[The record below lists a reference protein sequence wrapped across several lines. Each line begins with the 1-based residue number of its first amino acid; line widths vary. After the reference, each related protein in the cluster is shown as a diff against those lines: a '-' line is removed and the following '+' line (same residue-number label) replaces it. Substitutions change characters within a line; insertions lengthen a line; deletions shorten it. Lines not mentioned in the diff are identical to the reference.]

1 MGTDPRCDP
10 KFWSEEASMRLR
22 KSVVLLA
29 AALLFG
35 CCGLFAQTP
44 TGEVNGTVVDSSGG
58 TVPGADVKAINQD
71 TNIVSETNTNQD
83 GAFTIVN
90 LPPGNYVLTVEKAG
104 FKSITLPVFALDV
117 DQTLTEKLA
126 LQVGSSS
133 ETVTVTA
140 QGALLQ
146 SSSAELG
153 TTIEQQMVGQLPLNG
168 RNFTELEID
177 QPGVGQIS
185 TAQSSTPGS
194 SDGSMMGIPGTI
206 TYKVSIN
213 GAENRSTEYFLDGII
228 NSDFR
233 ISAYA
238 YLPIVDTIDEFKIQ
252 SHNSDAEYGGV
263 LGGIVNLATK
273 GGGNQFHGSGW
284 EFARSQIFDARN
296 PFTGFCNAAQCPAGA
311 AAVAAGTETAAQFS
325 GTPVSPLGYSQNEF
339 GGTFGGPIFKNK
351 TFFYVAYEGWRYS
364 KPTNAF
370 TVDPTA
376 QELTGDFSGTS
387 SQCITYTAGSAPVC
401 GDGAS
406 PELIG
411 TVNSAKTGVVPN
423 VIYNPFAEAGNGSS
437 AFFRCATGTDTP
449 LALSNPAASF
459 GQAGYGQQLAGG
471 TPCDVI
477 PSALVD
483 AKIAK
488 VVSAYTAGEAS
499 SCAFSPVYAGN
510 VDNCL
515 DSRPTTDDSENMD
528 ARIDQ
533 HFGTKDTLFGR
544 ASMFWDTDTTPV
556 TGTTSITPSI
566 FHAWNIGGAWDHAFT
581 PNLIFEARGGVNSKP
596 YEIAPTNPAG
606 YAPET
611 AAGLPGLAATD
622 GAYLDLNSGTS
633 VYPSIVGPEGP
644 ELRGN
649 PIDNV
654 ESSLTWIHGKHN
666 FKMGFQWMYENRLQT
681 GLYSEFNYSPADTCP
696 TNSSGIFTCSG
707 AEGNALAS
715 ALLDLPSAYTADLVN
730 YDIIHIRVTT
740 YAGYFQDEWHVRP
753 NLTVNLG
760 LRYDYDPAVVN
771 LATSLNGSY
780 FNALDLPAHEYII
793 RAQENVACGN
803 PVVPPCI
810 PGGPAANIADG
821 SSIAVS
827 STQPYAKSVG
837 DNIGP
842 RIGFAWGFAHNT
854 VLRVGYG
861 IYYDTMSGRSQ
872 WAQNGISGS
881 LWPFTSGVIYTTN
894 QAPVGTAPTATL
906 FPICSSAASCGAT
919 TAAYTNSSFG
929 ALIGQTSP
937 VINPTPWADTGY
949 TNDPTYSDPKS
960 QQWQVDI
967 ERQLSANSMFSI
979 AYVGSKS
986 TRLDYTGYGNEP
998 VGPFCENANQCSS
1011 PVTAV
1016 QANSTEYLP
1025 FATDAE
1031 HYEYSNAI
1039 SNYNSLQAQYQKRF
1053 SNGLSTL
1060 VAFTWSKCLA
1070 TSSGYFNAE
1079 NGFESDPVEDF
1090 FNPSLAYG
1098 VCAFDIPKD
1107 FNLSGNY
1114 DLPFGKGERWLSHD
1128 GPLTWI
1134 LGNWEVNFSFIA
1146 RSGQAFD
1153 LTWNGAASTVPSTIG
1168 GLATVSADPASLS
1181 DSSGSMTNYSRPS
1194 QLPGCQIYGGQS
1206 LTQWYNPACFVS
1218 PASTLVGP
1226 GYGFGDSPV
1235 GGMRTQI
1242 FNDTDFSLIKNIP
1255 IKESMNLQLRF
1266 EGFNV
1271 FNHVVWGEPG
1281 VTDAPTFS
1289 SATNAV
1295 SYGSAGVISSI
1306 ASTPRELQL
1315 AAKFSF

>member
-1 MGTDPRCDP
+1 
-10 KFWSEEASMRLR
+10 
-22 KSVVLLA
+22 
-29 AALLFG
+29 
-35 CCGLFAQTP
+35 
-44 TGEVNGTVVDSSGG
+44 
-58 TVPGADVKAINQD
+58 
-71 TNIVSETNTNQD
+71 
-83 GAFTIVN
+83 
-90 LPPGNYVLTVEKAG
+90 
-104 FKSITLPVFALDV
+104 VFPLDV
-117 DQTLTEKLA
+117 DQTLTEKLT
-126 LQVGSSS
+126 LQVGSSA

-140 QGALLQ
+140 QGGLLQ
-146 SSSAELG
+146 RSSAELG
-153 TTIEQQMVGQLPLNG
+153 TTIEQKMVGDLPLNG

-194 SDGSMMGIPGTI
+194 SDGSMMGIPGTV

-238 YLPIVDTIDEFKIQ
+238 YLPIADTIDEFKIQ
-252 SHNSDAEYGGV
+252 SHNSAAEYGGV

-376 QELTGDFSGTS
+376 AELTGDFSGLACAGAAVGTNGCQGGDS
-387 SQCITYTAGSAPVC
+387 ST
-401 GDGAS
+401 

-411 TVNSAKTGVVPN
+411 TVNSQKTAVTPN
-423 VIYNPFAEAGNGSS
+423 QLYNPFAESGGSS
-437 AFFRCATGTDTP
+437 SIPFMCVAGTQTP
-449 LALSNPAASF
+449 TALINPAATF
-459 GQAGYGQQLAGG
+459 GMAGYGMQVAGSA
-471 TPCDVI
+471 CNVI

-483 AKIAK
+483 TRIAS
-488 VVSAYTAGEAS
+488 VVKAYTGSQAS
-499 SCAFSPVYAGN
+499 SCQFSPVYAGN

-544 ASMFWDTDTTPV
+544 ASMFWDTDTIPV
-556 TGTTSITPSI
+556 TGTTSVTPSI

-606 YAPET
+606 FAPET
-611 AAGLPGLAATD
+611 ALGLPGLASTD

-649 PIDNV
+649 PIDNFT
-654 ESSLTWIHGKHN
+654 SSLTWIHGKHN
-666 FKMGFQWMYENRLQT
+666 FKLGVEWMYENRLQT

-696 TNSSGIFTCSG
+696 TNSSGVFTCSG

-740 YAGYFQDEWHVRP
+740 WAGYFQDEWHLRP
-753 NLTVNLG
+753 NVTVNLG

-780 FNALDLPAHEYII
+780 FNALDLPAHEYVI
-793 RAQENVACGN
+793 RSQENVACGT

-810 PGGPAANIADG
+810 PGGLSSIAD
-821 SSIAVS
+821 SSSVAVS
-827 STQPYAKSVG
+827 STQPYAKSIG

-861 IYYDTMSGRSQ
+861 VYFDTMSGRSQ

-881 LWPFTSGVIYTTN
+881 LWPFTSGVLYTTN
-894 QAPVGTAPTATL
+894 TAPRGTTPSTTI
-906 FPICSSAASCGAT
+906 FPICNSAATCGSSV
-919 TAAYTNSSFG
+919 AYTNSSFG
-929 ALIGQTSP
+929 ALIGQTAP
-937 VINPTPWADTGY
+937 VINPNPWSQTGY
-949 TNDPTYSDPKS
+949 TNDPTYSDPRS

-986 TRLDYTGYGNEP
+986 GRLDYTGYGNEP
-998 VGPFCENANQCSS
+998 VGPFCENTAQCAS

-1025 FATDAE
+1025 FATDLE
-1031 HYEYSNAI
+1031 HYELSNAI

-1053 SNGLSTL
+1053 SNGLSML
-1060 VAFTWSKCLA
+1060 AAFTWSKCLA

-1079 NGFESDPVEDF
+1079 NGFESDPVEDY

-1107 FNLSGNY
+1107 FNLSGDYN
-1114 DLPFGKGERWLSHD
+1114 LPFGKGEKWLTH
-1128 GPLTWI
+1128 GPLSWV
-1134 LGNWEVNFSFIA
+1134 LGNWAANFSFIA

-1153 LTWNGAASTVPSTIG
+1153 LTWNGAASTVPTSIG
-1168 GLATVSADPASLS
+1168 GLASVSADPASIS
-1181 DSSGSMTNYSRPS
+1181 TSSGSMTNYSRPS
-1194 QLPGCQIYGGQS
+1194 VLPGCSIYGGQS
-1206 LTQWYNPACFVS
+1206 ITQWYNPACFVS
-1218 PASTLVGP
+1218 PASPSVGP

-1242 FNDTDFSLIKNIP
+1242 FNDTDFSLVKNIP

-1289 SATNAV
+1289 SSTNTV
-1295 SYGSAGVISSI
+1295 GYGSAGVISSI